1 MCGDSSDYKKVRKR
15 CFLKKLTDLF
25 FYGFA
30 VKNLL
35 STFIFKSV
43 SQDALTDFSEAHYL
57 VRLVTRARV
66 WRVIVQLQRSVLSD
80 ASRVEL
86 AQRRHE
92 RGTRHRLRDVRSLPQ
107 VKLAQDLLFG

>member
-43 SQDALTDFSEAHYL
+43 SQDALTHKNRSMCAHWTFEERFY
-57 VRLVTRARV
+57 
-66 WRVIVQLQRSVLSD
+66 QL
-80 ASRVEL
+80 
-86 AQRRHE
+86 
-92 RGTRHRLRDVRSLPQ
+92 
-107 VKLAQDLLFG
+107 